1 MTDHKRMLYDIGETP
16 PIGKLLLFGLQM
28 MLSVFVATVLI
39 AQICGVATSGAL
51 FGAGLA
57 TFAYLFGIDLERRE
71 MVWLNAGRSSGQNIA
86 GESSLAFLIPSFHVT
101 EVINLYS
108 FFELMATE
116 LVEDPRE
123 AELIVSDRLDAL
135 DADAERIHS
144 YDFDRILAL
153 MNR

>member
-1 MTDHKRMLYDIGETP
+1 
-16 PIGKLLLFGLQM
+16 
-28 MLSVFVATVLI
+28 
-39 AQICGVATSGAL
+39 
-51 FGAGLA
+51 
-57 TFAYLFGIDLERRE
+57 
-71 MVWLNAGRSSGQNIA
+71 
-86 GESSLAFLIPSFHVT
+86 
-101 EVINLYS
+101 
-108 FFELMATE
+108 MATE